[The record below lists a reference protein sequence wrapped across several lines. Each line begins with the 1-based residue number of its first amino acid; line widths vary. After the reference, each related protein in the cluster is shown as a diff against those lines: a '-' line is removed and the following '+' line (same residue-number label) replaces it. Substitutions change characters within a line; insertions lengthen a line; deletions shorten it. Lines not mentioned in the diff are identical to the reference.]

1 VSDQKFAR
9 EILSISYPFTA
20 TEDVKSAMASFF
32 LSALGSIHFYCNWR
46 KVVTNWHVH
55 LVTTF
60 QSIQESLKELWLYA
74 GSLGSAGCT

>member
-1 VSDQKFAR
+1 MLNQQWVLIADSTNV
-9 EILSISYPFTA
+9 LS
-20 TEDVKSAMASFF
+20 ASFF
-32 LSALGSIHFYCNWR
+32 LSALGSIHLYCNWW

-74 GSLGSAGCT
+74 GSLGSAGCA